1 MEKGKSVATE
11 RNFEGLGG
19 SAEPILRNPNN
30 VLNAFTEYESKLL
43 QLK

>member
-1 MEKGKSVATE
+1 MEKGKSVAAE

-19 SAEPILRNPNN
+19 SAEPTLRNPNN
-30 VLNAFTEYESKLL
+30 VLNTFMEQESKLL